1 MPHDVHLLLE
11 GLSRSSEFR
20 RFVRDWK
27 QRTTFDY
34 RNTTG
39 GDLWERGHL
48 DHVLRPDED
57 TYFVMRYVLG
67 TPVRA
72 GLVAHVKEYRY
83 VGSDTSAID
92 AVLSRAAETG
102 APRAHARIYS
112 QVRSAHETPGTDGEP
127 LVSLPRDS

>member
-1 MPHDVHLLLE
+1 MPHEVHLLLE
-11 GLSRSSEFR
+11 GLSHSSEFR

-67 TPVRA
+67 TPVRT
-72 GLVAHVKEYRY
+72 GLVAHVKEHRY
-83 VGSDTSAID
+83 VVSDTSAID
-92 AVLSRAAETG
+92 AVLSRAAETETRG
-102 APRAHARIYS
+102 RTQESTP
-112 QVRSAHETPGTDGEP
+112 RSAARTKRQAPTASP
-127 LVSLPRDS
+127 

>member
-1 MPHDVHLLLE
+1 MLLPENLVT
-11 GLSRSSEFR
+11 GSM
-20 RFVRDWK
+20 
-27 QRTTFDY
+27 RTTFDY

-48 DHVLRPDED
+48 DHVLRPDEN

-72 GLVAHVKEYRY
+72 GLVAHLKEYRY

-92 AVLSRAAETG
+92 AVLSRAAETETSG
-102 APRAHARIYS
+102 RTRGICS
-112 QVRSAHETPGTDGEP
+112 QVRSAHETRGTDGDP
-127 LVSLPRDS
+127 LVSLPRNS